1 MRPVKIPCTNS
12 WGAAPGAVSVDF
24 VDSGHEYE
32 IIFYKYYQTR
42 GASIAMPSLVLSL
55 DDWGQRGAHHKHVSR
70 LI

>member
-32 IIFYKYYQTR
+32 IIFHKYYQIR

-55 DDWGQRGAHHKHVSR
+55 DD
-70 LI
+70 